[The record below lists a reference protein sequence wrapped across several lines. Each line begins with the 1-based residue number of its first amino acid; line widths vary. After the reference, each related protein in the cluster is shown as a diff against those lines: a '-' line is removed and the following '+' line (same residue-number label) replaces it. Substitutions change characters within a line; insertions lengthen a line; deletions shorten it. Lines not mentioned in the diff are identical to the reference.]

1 MMYGTPK
8 GKDTHVE
15 NEGREPKKGLSKTE
29 IEQMMRKMM
38 GRSEPA
44 STITDSPLMP
54 TLKGS
59 RRRV

>member
-1 MMYGTPK
+1 MMYGKPK
-8 GKDTHVE
+8 GKDIHVE

-38 GRSEPA
+38 GKSEPSFA
-44 STITDSPLMP
+44 ITDSPLMP
-54 TLKGS
+54 TLKG